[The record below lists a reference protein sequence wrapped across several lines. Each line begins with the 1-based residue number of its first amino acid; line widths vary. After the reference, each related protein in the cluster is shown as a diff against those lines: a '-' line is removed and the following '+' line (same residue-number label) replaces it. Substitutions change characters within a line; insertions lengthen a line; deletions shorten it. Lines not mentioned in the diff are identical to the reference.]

1 MTSNTTSTRR
11 SFLQGGALLA
21 APIAAASVSAI
32 ALADG
37 RLQERVTR
45 LEDEAAIRTVHH
57 SWLRQVNAGERDAQL
72 GAAVRRI
79 TADHAGAADRIEI
92 AADHQSA
99 VGYFDHAVEFETS
112 LPKDSTLA
120 QMAHA
125 QGHGALCRTERRVLT
140 VGYTKVEGSW
150 KLAQVTLATLAAGN
164 TARV

>member
-1 MTSNTTSTRR
+1 MTRNTTSTRR
-11 SFLQGGALLA
+11 SFLKGGALLA

-45 LEDEAAIRTVHH
+45 LEDEAAIRAVHH
-57 SWLRQVNAGERDAQL
+57 GWLRRVNAGEHDAQL

-79 TADHAGAADRIEI
+79 IADHAGAADRIEM
-92 AADHQSA
+92 AADHHSA
-99 VGYFDHAVEFETS
+99 VGYFDHAVEFELP

-125 QGHGALCRTERRVLT
+125 QGHGALRRTERRLLT
-140 VGYTKVEGSW
+140 VGYTKVGGSW
-150 KLAQVTLATLAAGN
+150 QIAQVTLATL
-164 TARV
+164 

>member
-1 MTSNTTSTRR
+1 MTRNTTSTRR
-11 SFLQGGALLA
+11 SFLKGGALLA

-37 RLQERVTR
+37 RLQEHVTR

-57 SWLRQVNAGERDAQL
+57 GWLRQVNAGAHDAQL

-79 TADHAGAADRIEI
+79 TADHAGAADRIEM
-92 AADHQSA
+92 ATDHQSA
-99 VGYFDHAVEFETS
+99 VGYFDHAVELETP

-125 QGHGALCRTERRVLT
+125 QGHGALRRTERRLLR
-140 VGYTKVEGSW
+140 VGYTKVGRSW
-150 KLAQVTLATLAAGN
+150 QMAQVTLATL
-164 TARV
+164 